1 MDYGCITPFVDT
13 TCTNIEDS
21 MVGNAIFSK
30 DRVKLESSIRP
41 PVVSVY
47 PCFLISLFVNVWRIG
62 NFKLESEK
70 FQRYDHCA
78 AVCNSNGKL
87 IENNLFDD
95 VVTSGAMDE
104 ECLRSN
110 SMNHDLFATN

>member
-1 MDYGCITPFVDT
+1 M
-13 TCTNIEDS
+13 
-21 MVGNAIFSK
+21 
-30 DRVKLESSIRP
+30 
-41 PVVSVY
+41 
-47 PCFLISLFVNVWRIG
+47 WWIG
-62 NFKLESEK
+62 NFKFKSGK
-70 FQRYDHCA
+70 FQRHDVRA

-110 SMNHDLFATN
+110 SMIHDLFATN